1 MRVFRNV
8 YCLFRDGLDPV
19 VDDSSVSSTIQMYSI
34 SSGTLDGVT
43 VNGSRSTRS
52 GTGQMN
58 AVPPASEREPLDCN
72 VLAADKDR
80 VSCGTRGLDHRLPL
94 TVESDP
100 NDLGRN
106 GEVFAAGSTHQHR
119 IPRLRQGDLLLDL
132 FSSVAI
138 DRQGC
143 HFRNPW

>member
-8 YCLFRDGLDPV
+8 YSDVRDVLDPV
-19 VDDSSVSSTIQMYSI
+19 VDDASDAPAIHMNSI
-34 SSGTLDGVT
+34 SSCTLDGVP
-43 VNGSRSTRS
+43 VNDGRSTRS

-58 AVPPASEREPLDCN
+58 AVPPASECEPLDCN

-80 VSCGTRGLDHRLPL
+80 VSCGTRSLDHCLPL

-106 GEVFAAGSTHQHR
+106 GHVLAAGSAH
-119 IPRLRQGDLLLDL
+119 
-132 FSSVAI
+132 
-138 DRQGC
+138 
-143 HFRNPW
+143 